1 MTVTRKTLGMLCVLA
16 QLAGCAGN
24 GDGLDANGRP
34 LPPGGGGAGGGS
46 VTPDLASIQANV
58 FTPICAQCHVGA
70 NAPQGLRLDAANSYA
85 SLVGV
90 PSSEQPS
97 TLRVKPGDPGASY
110 MVQKIE
116 GRAAV
121 GARMPL
127 GQPALP
133 DATIQAIRQWITDG
147 APKTASASATSFAVQ
162 TVSAASTKVAVG
174 LTHAVDA
181 SLVND
186 TTVTLERRDD
196 RTGAYAQV
204 PARAQVSPYNDA
216 LILLASERPLT
227 SGQYR
232 LTLRGTGAA
241 ALADWNAAVIDGN
254 GDGASGGDYVLTLT
268 VGGVQ

>member
-1 MTVTRKTLGMLCVLA
+1 MTIPRMALGALCLLA
-16 QLAGCAGN
+16 HLAGCAGN
-24 GDGLDANGRP
+24 GEGLDANGRP
-34 LPPGGGGAGGGS
+34 LSPDGGGTGV

-97 TLRVKPGDPGASY
+97 VLRVEPGDPDASY
-110 MVQKIE
+110 IVHKIE

-127 GQPALP
+127 DQPPLP
-133 DATIQAIRQWITDG
+133 AATIQAIRQWITDG
-147 APKTASASATSFAVQ
+147 ALPAASAGASATPFAVQ
-162 TVSAASTKVAVG
+162 TVSATSKTVAVA

-181 SLVND
+181 ALVND
-186 TTVTLERRDD
+186 TTVKLD
-196 RTGAYAQV
+196 RSEDQTGALV
-204 PARAQVSPYNDA
+204 PVAAHARVSPHNEA
-216 LILLASERPLT
+216 LILVEPAQPLAWGR
-227 SGQYR
+227 YR

-241 ALADWNAAVIDGN
+241 ALADWNATLLDGDL
-254 GDGASGGDYVLTLT
+254 DGSPGGDSVTILTAGDAT
-268 VGGVQ
+268 

>member
-1 MTVTRKTLGMLCVLA
+1 MIAMRNAVGGLCVFV

-24 GDGLDANGRP
+24 GDGLDASGRP
-34 LPPGGGGAGGGS
+34 LPPDGGGGNQV
-46 VTPDLASIQANV
+46 VTPDFASIQANV
-58 FTPICAQCHVGA
+58 FTPICTQCHVGA
-70 NAPQGLRLDAANSYA
+70 NAPQGLRLDAANSYS

-97 TLRVKPGDPGASY
+97 ALRVKPGDPGASY

-133 DATIQAIRQWITDG
+133 DATIQAIRTWVTNG
-147 APKTASASATSFAVQ
+147 ALRTASAGATSFAVQ
-162 TVSAASTKVAVG
+162 TVSAAPTTVAVA

-196 RTGAYAQV
+196 QTGAFAQMAV
-204 PARAQVSPYNDA
+204 RAKVSPYNDA
-216 LILLASERPLT
+216 LIMVEPERPLA

-232 LTLRGTGAA
+232 LTLRGTGPAA
-241 ALADWNAAVIDGN
+241 IADWNATLLDGDR
-254 GDGASGGDYVLTLT
+254 DGSPGGDSVTVLMA
-268 VGGVQ
+268 GGGT

>member
-1 MTVTRKTLGMLCVLA
+1 MTIPRMALGALFVLA
-16 QLAGCAGN
+16 HLTGCAGN

-34 LPPGGGGAGGGS
+34 LSPDGGGS
-46 VTPDLASIQANV
+46 GVVTPDLASIQANV
-58 FTPICAQCHVGA
+58 FTPICTQCHVGA

-97 TLRVKPGDPGASY
+97 VLRVKPGDPGASY
-110 MVQKIE
+110 IVHKIE

-127 GQPALP
+127 DQPPLP

-147 APKTASASATSFAVQ
+147 ALQSASASATPFAVQ
-162 TVSAASTKVAVG
+162 VVSAASTTVAVA

-196 RTGAYAQV
+196 QTGALAHV
-204 PARAQVSPYNDA
+204 VARAHVSPHNEA
-216 LILLASERPLT
+216 LILVEPARPLT

-241 ALADWNAAVIDGN
+241 AIADWNATLLDGDR
-254 GDGASGGDYVLTLT
+254 DGSPGGDYVTMVT
-268 VGGVQ
+268 AGGGT